1 MRTCAWRAG
10 VLAAVAVLAAAAAAA
25 SDVSFGLGSDF
36 GGNDFAILAW
46 GNTLQINFM
55 ARCTAS
61 YTVLADFAS
70 LVAQAPAGCV
80 PLCFRYDLRVTRDP
94 GVMRLVSRSGRCPD
108 EVVRVRVARIAS
120 EASQLRDTD
129 EIVFYET
136 HSA

>member
-1 MRTCAWRAG
+1 MRTRVWRAG
-10 VLAAVAVLAAAAAAA
+10 VLAAVFALAAA

-46 GNTLQINFM
+46 ADTLQINFA

-61 YTVLADFAS
+61 YAVVGDFVS

-80 PLCFRYDLRVTRDP
+80 PVCFRYDMRVTRDP

-108 EVVRVRVARIAS
+108 EAARVRVARIAS

-129 EIVFYET
+129 DIVFYET